1 MENSFGNRVLSLY
14 TTIVEGKVLSYAYSN
29 REIPTSIQNFQTLF
43 RQNLISYIENHDDK
57 SKQFLDLCVDHTQDI
72 LYDNFDFL
80 QNNIK

>member
-1 MENSFGNRVLSLY
+1 MENSFGNRILSLY
-14 TTIVEGKVLSYAYSN
+14 TMIEGKILSYSYSN
-29 REIPTSIQNFQTLF
+29 REIPTSFQNFQMLF

>member
-1 MENSFGNRVLSLY
+1 MENSFGNLILSLY
-14 TTIVEGKVLSYAYSN
+14 TIIEGKVLSYGYSN
-29 REIPTSIQNFQTLF
+29 REIPTSFQNFQMLF

-72 LYDNFDFL
+72 LYDNLDFL

>member
-1 MENSFGNRVLSLY
+1 MENSFGHLILSLY
-14 TTIVEGKVLSYAYSN
+14 TIIEGKVLSYSYSN
-29 REIPTSIQNFQTLF
+29 REIPTSFQNFQMLF